1 MGDIIKKQKFKTKTG
16 KPKTAFKRVGTFILK
31 RMKYKSF
38 QLALLVVLVPL
49 LFSGCAT
56 IFGKS
61 AYPVSIRTT
70 PAGATVSITDKK
82 SKEVFKGTTPATV
95 RLKSGAGFFSKAEY
109 QVKLSAPGF
118 GEQIIPVN
126 YKLNGWYFG
135 NLLIGGLLGMLIIDP
150 ATGAMWKLDTAPIDV
165 ILSAPAVGVSE
176 PTLKIMDIKDVPASM
191 KNNLVK
197 IL

>member
-1 MGDIIKKQKFKTKTG
+1 
-16 KPKTAFKRVGTFILK
+16 
-31 RMKYKSF
+31 MKYKSS

-95 RLKSGAGFFSKAEY
+95 TLKSGAGFFSKAEY

-165 ILSAPAVGVSE
+165 TLTAPAVGISV